1 MEIRARFLVVFLLLF
16 FFFVHLSSST
26 HSNGSD
32 SGGGVGGTIVGQGK
46 VEVEQGKDDCTES
59 ETEVDPSFHE
69 IQPAG
74 DVDGWSKPNI
84 SLGLGTDY
92 DDKQP
97 KRRKREQKCKKT
109 VKTKCKKLQ
118 RNNIRRP
125 NAAKM
130 KGKKPGRASQKRE
143 RKSKRLERKGK
154 RKGAGRT
161 NKKFGNRYCNNATIR
176 RINIRLEIKLFH
188 SESSISSQTMVLPL
202 EMY

>member
-1 MEIRARFLVVFLLLF
+1 MLVEIKRRFSVVFLLVF
-16 FFFVHLSSST
+16 FSHLSYSS
-26 HSNGSD
+26 HSNDSD
-32 SGGGVGGTIVGQGK
+32 IGGGVGGTIVGQGK

-97 KRRKREQKCKKT
+97 KRRKREQKCKQT

-143 RKSKRLERKGK
+143 RKSKRLERK
-154 RKGAGRT
+154 RKGAGRA
-161 NKKFGNRYCNNATIR
+161 NKKFGNRYCNHATIR
-176 RINIRLEIKLFH
+176 RINICLEIELFH
-188 SESSISSQTMVLPL
+188 SESCISSQTMVLPL
-202 EMY
+202 QMY